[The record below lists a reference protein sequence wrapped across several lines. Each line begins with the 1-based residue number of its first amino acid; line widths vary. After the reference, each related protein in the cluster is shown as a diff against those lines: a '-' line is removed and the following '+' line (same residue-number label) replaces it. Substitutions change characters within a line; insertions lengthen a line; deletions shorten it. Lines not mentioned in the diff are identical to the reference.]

1 VNPDDH
7 ATTALRRLQAVD
19 WDSDAVF
26 EYPRS
31 RARLMGEYLRRAA
44 WWAQELDA
52 TDAWPFFDIPARWAP
67 DIEVPGDLLD
77 PMETLIWT
85 RIGWPSVATTARAAL
100 RWAVVMDA
108 GKPLPD
114 GLADPYEPLLL
125 LFERG
130 GGFTTEHGFID
141 LGAASVLRQTWRDHL
156 TTEQVV
162 PLSQSALDALDP
174 V

>member
-1 VNPDDH
+1 VNPDGH
-7 ATTALRRLQAVD
+7 AATTLARLLAVD
-19 WDSDAVF
+19 WKTDDGID
-26 EYPRS
+26 YPRA
-31 RARLMGEYLRRAA
+31 RAKLMREYLRRAA

-52 TDAWPFFDIPARWAP
+52 TDAWPFFDIPALWAP
-67 DIEVPGDLLD
+67 DIKVPTDLLG
-77 PMETLIWT
+77 PLETLIST
-85 RIGWPSVATTARAAL
+85 GIGWPSVATTARAAL
-100 RWAVVMDA
+100 RWATVMDA

-125 LFERG
+125 MFERG

-141 LGAASVLRQTWRDHL
+141 LGAASIVRRTWRDHL
-156 TTEQVV
+156 TTEQIV